1 MPDELEPQGEPDSP
15 QLETPDV
22 TTDNTAADS
31 ALDNAPPP
39 STEPSTDNVPAISP
53 QEYEYLRRENA
64 ELRRYFEQ
72 RQIQPA
78 APAIQTPPASP
89 QYEGELAWMKPID
102 ETIDRR
108 LSEKLKTVEQF
119 IEEQKQIQFQ
129 ERAERIAYKAEK
141 DASSLVDWY
150 ASQKPAL
157 KNDPDL
163 AKDLRE
169 EVIASVKQFCKDN
182 PGRELAPQAVTQF
195 MDREIQKA
203 LKAESRSQ
211 AKLAKL
217 AAERAKGAGVPSV
230 PAGSSKPGGAKQGP
244 LDNDSLE
251 AQQAL
256 IRKHLAQN
264 KK

>member
-1 MPDELEPQGEPDSP
+1 MPDELEPQGEPDAPS
-15 QLETPDV
+15 LETPDV

-31 ALDNAPPP
+31 TLENAPPA
-39 STEPSTDNVPAISP
+39 STEPTTDNTPAISP

-64 ELRRYFEQ
+64 ELRRYLE
-72 RQIQPA
+72 RQATPS
-78 APAIQTPPASP
+78 APAIQTTQTSP
-89 QYEGELAWMKPID
+89 KYEGELAWMQPID

-141 DASSLVDWY
+141 DAGSLVDWY
-150 ASQKPAL
+150 AANKPAL
-157 KNDPDL
+157 RNDPDL
-163 AKDLRE
+163 AKDLRD
-169 EVIASVKQFCKDN
+169 EVIASVKQYCKDN

-217 AAERAKGAGVPSV
+217 AAERAKGANVPSV
-230 PAGSSKPGGAKQGP
+230 PAGSSKPAGTKQGP

-264 KK
+264 RK